1 MIYISPSL
9 LAADFSKLGD
19 EVKRIEEAGADY
31 LHLDV
36 MDGVFVP
43 NISFG
48 LPVIESLRSKCS
60 LLFDVHLMI
69 TKPER
74 YVERFANAGADI
86 ITFHYEACDDPAALI
101 KKINELGKKASI
113 SISPKTPAEVLLPYL
128 AELDM
133 VLVTEFCSL
142 LLPEIQN
149 GIQYCTLHFP
159 ACSVLPV
166 HIVHPHWNLP
176 RYKGVF
182 RAFEVLVRNQPVPE
196 RMSVF
201 QCCSNVLHYI
211 ELVKVSVVSFYVLV
225 LFVLFRIRCHI
236 GKINIYFWKF
246 FFLGN

>member
-48 LPVIESLRSKCS
+48 LPVIDSLRSKCS

-86 ITFHYEACDDPAALI
+86 ITFHFEACDNPAALI
-101 KKINELGKKASI
+101 KKIRELGKKASI
-113 SISPKTPAEVLLPYL
+113 SISPKTPAEAVLSYL
-128 AELDM
+128 SELDM
-133 VLVTEFCSL
+133 VLVMTVEPGFGGQSL
-142 LLPEIQN
+142 IPETLEKVKVIRKAINENGYNCNIQVDG
-149 GIQYCTLHFP
+149 GISEKNISLVTD
-159 ACSVLPV
+159 AGANV
-166 HIVHPHWNLP
+166 IVA
-176 RYKGVF
+176 GTAVF
-182 RAFEVLVRNQPVPE
+182 RSPDPKKT
-196 RMSVF
+196 
-201 QCCSNVLHYI
+201 I
-211 ELVKVSVVSFYVLV
+211 EDMRKNS
-225 LFVLFRIRCHI
+225 
-236 GKINIYFWKF
+236 
-246 FFLGN
+246 

>member
-101 KKINELGKKASI
+101 KKIKELGKKVSI
-113 SISPKTPAEVLLPYL
+113 SISPKTPAKAVLPYL
-128 AELDM
+128 PELDM
-133 VLVTEFCSL
+133 VLVMTVEPGFGGQSL
-142 LLPEIQN
+142 IPETLDKVKVIRKAIDENGYNCNIQVDG
-149 GIQYCTLHFP
+149 GISEKNVSLVTD
-159 ACSVLPV
+159 AGANV
-166 HIVHPHWNLP
+166 IVA
-176 RYKGVF
+176 GTAVF
-182 RAFEVLVRNQPVPE
+182 RSPNPKKT
-196 RMSVF
+196 
-201 QCCSNVLHYI
+201 I
-211 ELVKVSVVSFYVLV
+211 EDMRKNS
-225 LFVLFRIRCHI
+225 
-236 GKINIYFWKF
+236 
-246 FFLGN
+246 

>member
-133 VLVTEFCSL
+133 VLVMTVEPGFGGQSL
-142 LLPEIQN
+142 IPETLEKVKVIRKAINENGYNCNIQVDG
-149 GIQYCTLHFP
+149 GISEKNISLVTD
-159 ACSVLPV
+159 AGANV
-166 HIVHPHWNLP
+166 IVA
-176 RYKGVF
+176 GTAVF
-182 RAFEVLVRNQPVPE
+182 RSPDPKKT
-196 RMSVF
+196 
-201 QCCSNVLHYI
+201 I
-211 ELVKVSVVSFYVLV
+211 EDMRKNS
-225 LFVLFRIRCHI
+225 
-236 GKINIYFWKF
+236 
-246 FFLGN
+246 

>member
-48 LPVIESLRSKCS
+48 LPIIESLRSKCS

-101 KKINELGKKASI
+101 KKIKELGKKASI
-113 SISPKTPAEVLLPYL
+113 SISPNTPAEAVLPYL
-128 AELDM
+128 PELDM
-133 VLVTEFCSL
+133 VLVMTVEPGFGGQSL
-142 LLPEIQN
+142 IPETLDKVKAIRKAINENGYNCNIQVDG
-149 GIQYCTLHFP
+149 GISEKNISLVTD
-159 ACSVLPV
+159 AGANV
-166 HIVHPHWNLP
+166 IVA
-176 RYKGVF
+176 GTAVF
-182 RAFEVLVRNQPVPE
+182 RSPDPKKT
-196 RMSVF
+196 
-201 QCCSNVLHYI
+201 I
-211 ELVKVSVVSFYVLV
+211 EDMRKNS
-225 LFVLFRIRCHI
+225 
-236 GKINIYFWKF
+236 
-246 FFLGN
+246 